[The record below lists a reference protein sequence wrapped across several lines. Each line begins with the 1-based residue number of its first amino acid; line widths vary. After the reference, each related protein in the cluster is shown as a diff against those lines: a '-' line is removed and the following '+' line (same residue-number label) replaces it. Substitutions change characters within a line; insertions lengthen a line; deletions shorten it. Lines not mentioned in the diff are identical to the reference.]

1 MSFLSNPLLVGSA
14 SAKSKT
20 SGLTATKRKA
30 SNGNQ
35 AQGSVPSKQPT
46 TGMSLQS
53 SSLLLGSSLLGGNPK
68 FGLGLQSSSLGTK
81 SPLMA
86 STGFNSKPQG
96 SSGSGRSP
104 LAGGS
109 LLSSSSYLSS
119 SSSLSSSTYG
129 SAPTY
134 GSSVLPSNKQQTRSL
149 SRSNSNQVDDSKTKK
164 VKSQHHPEQTKVK
177 EDSVIDP
184 TLTTCELPDY
194 DFSRQLP
201 VARAAV
207 PEYLPSFENLDM
219 VNTLSTKPGENRL
232 TELKVEYSC
241 PWFILMFPGLIISWF
256 FFFLL
261 LPWFSLFFLNFSEF
275 FYSKGGGGGGG
286 WGRMLLD
293 ATFPPKYFFLLL
305 RKTKQFF
312 LVLIITPVFQII
324 LYWCKVIS
332 PNKREYVWLW
342 IINSS
347 SRKVHQSWLRHNIY
361 LQFSSRRVDESSKIS
376 GLCTI

>member
-1 MSFLSNPLLVGSA
+1 MSFLSNPLLAGST
-14 SAKSKT
+14 SVKSKA

-30 SNGNQ
+30 SNSNQ
-35 AQGSVPSKQPT
+35 AQGSAPSKQPT
-46 TGMSLQS
+46 AGMSLQS
-53 SSLLLGSSLLGGNPK
+53 SSLLLGSSLLGGNSK

-104 LAGGS
+104 LTSGS

-129 SAPTY
+129 SAPAY
-134 GSSVLPSNKQQTRSL
+134 GSSVLPNKQKTRSL

-177 EDSVIDP
+177 EDSIIDP

-207 PEYLPSFENLDM
+207 QEYVPSFENLDM

-241 PWFILMFPGLIISWF
+241 P
-256 FFFLL
+256 
-261 LPWFSLFFLNFSEF
+261 
-275 FYSKGGGGGGG
+275 
-286 WGRMLLD
+286 
-293 ATFPPKYFFLLL
+293 
-305 RKTKQFF
+305 
-312 LVLIITPVFQII
+312 
-324 LYWCKVIS
+324 
-332 PNKREYVWLW
+332 
-342 IINSS
+342 
-347 SRKVHQSWLRHNIY
+347 
-361 LQFSSRRVDESSKIS
+361 
-376 GLCTI
+376 

>member
-1 MSFLSNPLLVGSA
+1 MSFLSNPLLTGST
-14 SAKSKT
+14 SVKSKA

-53 SSLLLGSSLLGGNPK
+53 SSLLLGSSLLGGNSK

-96 SSGSGRSP
+96 SSSGRSP
-104 LAGGS
+104 LTSGS

-134 GSSVLPSNKQQTRSL
+134 GSSVLPNKQKTRSL

-177 EDSVIDP
+177 EDSIIDP

-201 VARAAV
+201 VARTAV
-207 PEYLPSFENLDM
+207 QEYVPSFENLDM
-219 VNTLSTKPGENRL
+219 VNALSTKPGENNL
-232 TELKVEYSC
+232 TQLKVEYSC
-241 PWFILMFPGLIISWF
+241 P
-256 FFFLL
+256 
-261 LPWFSLFFLNFSEF
+261 
-275 FYSKGGGGGGG
+275 
-286 WGRMLLD
+286 
-293 ATFPPKYFFLLL
+293 
-305 RKTKQFF
+305 
-312 LVLIITPVFQII
+312 
-324 LYWCKVIS
+324 
-332 PNKREYVWLW
+332 
-342 IINSS
+342 
-347 SRKVHQSWLRHNIY
+347 
-361 LQFSSRRVDESSKIS
+361 
-376 GLCTI
+376 